1 VWLDLHQLER
11 QGHLVPHGKRSLLT
25 EQFRQVKRPLLANAR
40 SKLAATNRGSLL
52 MVTSA
57 LPGEGKTFFSINL
70 AMSMAAEI
78 DTSVLLVDA
87 DVVRP
92 ELMKRLGVKAAPGLL
107 DLLTRNDL
115 DLADVVL
122 PTNVQKLSL
131 LPSGTPN
138 ALSSELLGSAAMDR
152 FLGQV
157 MTRYPNHI
165 VIFDV
170 PPLLVTNEAQVL
182 ASRVGQVVM
191 VVQAHSTPV
200 AAVRSAFEMLEPC
213 AVVLSVLNQTS
224 AAAEAQGYGSYYG

>member
-1 VWLDLHQLER
+1 
-11 QGHLVPHGKRSLLT
+11 
-25 EQFRQVKRPLLANAR
+25 
-40 SKLAATNRGSLL
+40 
-52 MVTSA
+52 
-57 LPGEGKTFFSINL
+57 
-70 AMSMAAEI
+70 
-78 DTSVLLVDA
+78 
-87 DVVRP
+87 
-92 ELMKRLGVKAAPGLL
+92 
-107 DLLTRNDL
+107 
-115 DLADVVL
+115 LADVVL

-157 MTRYPNHI
+157 ITRYPNHV